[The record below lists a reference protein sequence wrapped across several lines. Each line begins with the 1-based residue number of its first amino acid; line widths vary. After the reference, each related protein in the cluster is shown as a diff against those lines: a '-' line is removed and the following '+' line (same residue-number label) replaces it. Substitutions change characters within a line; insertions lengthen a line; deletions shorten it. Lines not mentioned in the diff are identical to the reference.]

1 MAIPSSTKSDKPMSN
16 VPASVADV
24 SAAKTQTKF
33 RWKKV
38 IELGYIE
45 SEAGNAANV
54 ENEEPVC
61 FHCGKIANESESS
74 KLSKCARCQVAR
86 IARGNAKRAGMLSLW
101 KDCERIG
108 IVEAFEMRSLSSS
121 LVLVS
126 NWKGGDG
133 KVGHKFSCAAYKR
146 VGDDMMIVFGDD
158 KDSARQDI
166 LSRIRFY
173 AYPYAV
179 HKSQSTGRGLLFVQS
194 DSSLAVLSLPTP
206 ILSNGRRM
214 TKQRSVLLHWLTMQE
229 FGSEVC
235 MDDFELASVRNELK
249 EAVETYDKKVEV
261 PVLMRFRCG
270 HVAVGIAPLVPDFK
284 LCTVLGN
291 EYGQGD
297 GALQLNIDDM

>member
-74 KLSKCARCQVAR
+74 KLSKCARCQVASYCSR
-86 IARGNAKRAGMLSLW
+86 E
-101 KDCERIG
+101 CQ
-108 IVEAFEMRSLSSS
+108 
-121 LVLVS
+121 VS

-297 GALQLNIDDM
+297 GALQLNIDDV